1 MSDRR
6 TILSETPDLTMPL
19 VSMTGFADAQG
30 AFEGLRWRGEAR
42 SVNGR
47 SLDLRLR
54 LPPGLESIEAAA
66 RVLAGERFRRGNI
79 QATLTLDST
88 DGSRG
93 LRIDP
98 AALAQAV
105 RIASEIAA
113 ETGLAPAR
121 VDGLLALKGVI
132 VQEESLGGDAPTRA
146 VRDAAVLETLSLALD
161 SLARARRT
169 EGAKLQEVLAR
180 TADEIGRLTDD
191 AMRVAA
197 AQPAIIRERL
207 IAQIKDLCDQNSPGD
222 ERIAQEIALLAARA
236 DVREEL
242 DRLRAHVQEAHLL
255 MASGETVGR
264 KLDFL
269 SQELNREA
277 NTLCSKSA
285 DIALTR
291 LGLALKAAIDQFR
304 EQAQN
309 VE

>member
-1 MSDRR
+1 MA
-6 TILSETPDLTMPL
+6 L

-30 AFEGLRWRGEAR
+30 AFDTLRWRWEVR

-47 SLDLRLR
+47 SLDIRLR
-54 LPPGLESIEAAA
+54 IPPGLEGMDAAA

-79 QATLTLDST
+79 QATLTMDSQ

-93 LRIDP
+93 LRVD
-98 AALAQAV
+98 ATALAEAV
-105 RIASEIAA
+105 RIASEVAA
-113 ETGLAPAR
+113 KSGLAPAR
-121 VDGLLALKGVI
+121 VDGILALKGVL
-132 VQEESLGGDAPTRA
+132 VQEETLALDAPVRA
-146 VRDAAVLETLSLALD
+146 ARDAAILESLSLVLD
-161 SLARARRT
+161 SLARARGQ
-169 EGAKLQEVLAR
+169 EGAKLADVLTR
-180 TADEIGRLTDD
+180 TADEIGRLIAD
-191 AMRVAA
+191 ARRLAA
-197 AQPAIIRERL
+197 TQPQTIRDKLRAQLSELLESAQP
-207 IAQIKDLCDQNSPGD
+207 GD
-222 ERIAQEIALLAARA
+222 DRVAQEIALLAARA

-242 DRLRAHVQEAHLL
+242 DRLHAHMQEAHSLI
-255 MASGETVGR
+255 ASNEAVGR

-291 LGLALKAAIDQFR
+291 VGLALKAAIDQFR